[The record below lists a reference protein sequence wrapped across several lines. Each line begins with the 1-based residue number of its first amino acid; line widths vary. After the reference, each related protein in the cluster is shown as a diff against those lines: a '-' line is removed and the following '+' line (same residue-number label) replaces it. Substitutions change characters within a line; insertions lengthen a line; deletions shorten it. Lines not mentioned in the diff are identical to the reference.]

1 MPSEKKSSSEKIN
14 MSLSA
19 EPAIKAGE
27 TPAQASPCLVVAI
40 GASAGGQEALEQLFT
55 AMPTD
60 CGISFVVVMHLP
72 PDGPSFLAEMLGRYT
87 TMEVVT
93 AEEGMPLVPNR
104 VQVIPAG
111 RDLTV
116 DGDRLLLHLA
126 GPEEPRRQHH
136 PIDRLFRSL
145 AQTKGKDAIAV
156 VLSGFGTDGT
166 EGVKAVS
173 AAGGTVI
180 VQEPASAGSP
190 AMPRSAIATGAASL
204 ILPAEE
210 IPVKIAEIARGTC
223 SLSSSACRPTSLE
236 EELHTIFS
244 IVKAKTGHDFSS
256 YKANTVLRR
265 IERRMAMND
274 TGGIGKYIA
283 LLRENPHEAHV
294 LCQDILIGVTS
305 FFRDPEAF
313 DTLRREIIPRLFANR
328 DPDDPVRI
336 WHACCATGEE
346 VYSMAMLIREY
357 LDEHRL
363 AVKVQL
369 FATDIDEVAVS
380 QARAGLYDD
389 DIAAAL
395 GEERLGRFFI
405 RGDGHWQVAKS
416 LREMVVFAHHSLIK
430 DPPFSRLDLLVC
442 RNFLIYL
449 NPDMQKRL
457 ISLFH
462 QVLKPGG
469 FLFLGSAESVGHQ
482 SDLFTVV
489 DKKWKIYTRREGAHR
504 TDTLFPQ
511 SVPVRLPGKYRPA
524 SHAGTEELTPGA
536 IGEKFLMDRYAL
548 PSAVV
553 NEKYE
558 VVHLFSRTSR
568 FLEMPDGE
576 PTRDIMKMAREE
588 LRPAL
593 RAAIY
598 KGFAE
603 SNEVI
608 FRGVK
613 VGDSNDEVT
622 INVLAKQLKAP
633 PSVGKLLIV
642 IFEPAASP
650 AAVPVPAGGEEAAS
664 GGEASRELLI
674 RQLEEQ
680 LHITHEQLQATTEQ
694 LETSNEGFL
703 STSEEL
709 MSINE
714 EFQSA
719 NEELQSTNE
728 ELETSKE
735 ELQALN
741 EELVTVNSELQGKV
755 EELNQTTSNMENLLA
770 SSEIATIFLDRRL
783 NLKGFT
789 PAAAAVFNLIL
800 SDTGRPFRHF
810 AGRIDWPGFTSDA
823 ETVLAGQP
831 FAEREVTTLDSGRCY
846 LKRIFPYRTPEGKID
861 GIVVTLI
868 DITERKR
875 MEERN
880 RHLASFP
887 QLNPNPVLELDLSG
901 RINFCNPAA
910 SLFMESCGM
919 ENDDFSSFLFPDFD
933 VILRELA
940 GDSGKNIHREIAVK
954 DRVFGL
960 SVHTIPQFGV
970 VRVYAFD
977 ITERRRAE
985 EILHRQAELLRLSFD
1000 AIIVWQ
1006 LNGGIISWNRGAEQL
1021 YGYSE
1026 DEVLGKTTHALL
1038 ATIHPKTWPL
1048 IESDLREKS
1057 QWEGELR
1064 HHTKDG
1070 REVIVSARHQIILG
1084 ADGVELVLETN
1095 RDITEQKQSELAI
1108 LRAKQEWERTFDS
1121 VPDLISVMD
1130 AQHRIIRVNKAM
1142 ADRLGKIPDE
1152 CLGLECYTSIHGTD
1166 GPPKHCPHSM
1176 TLADGQEH
1184 MSEVHEERLGGDFL
1198 VTTTPLMDEHGLMI
1212 GTVHVARD
1220 ITEQK
1225 RIEIEKETTVEFL
1238 RLVNESTITQDLVTA
1253 AANFLQKKSGCEALG
1268 IRLRRGDDYPYYEVR
1283 GFSQEFVHLE
1293 NELCSCDAAGD
1304 IIRDS
1309 VGNPIFDCMCGNVI
1323 CERFDPSKPFFTP
1336 NGSFWSNS
1344 TTELLA
1350 STSEADRQARTRNRC
1365 NGEGYESVALI
1376 PLNFGNERLG
1386 LLQLND
1392 RRTGMFTPQGIALW
1406 ERLAGYLSV
1415 ALAKFRAE
1423 EELLE
1428 SEEQFRTLADA
1439 IPQLCWTA
1447 NADGWITWYNQRWY
1461 EYTGTTPEQM
1471 EGWGWQSVH
1480 DPVALPQVMERWQAS
1495 IATGKPFDMVFP
1507 LRGADGVFH
1516 PFLTRIMPVCDQDG
1530 KVVRWFG
1537 TNTDISEQR
1546 KTEDALRQSEE
1557 QYRTLLNSLF
1567 EGFCIIEM
1575 FFDVDNRPIDY
1586 GFLEVNAAFE
1596 AQTGLKDV
1604 RGKLISELLP
1614 DNEAY
1619 WFEIYGKVALTGE
1632 SAHFANEAKALNR
1645 WYDVHAYRVGGPDSR
1660 KVAILFNDITE
1671 NKRAMEE
1678 LQESE
1683 KKFRTLFETM
1693 TEGFSINE
1701 IICDEAGKPCD
1712 LRYLV
1717 LNPAFER
1724 HTGLKAAELAGR
1736 TVCEL
1741 FPETEPLWI
1750 ERYGKVALTGEP
1762 AHFEAWFGPLGR
1774 CFEISAYQTEPG
1786 RFAVVFIDV
1795 TERKL
1800 AEEELQRAK
1809 EAAEEATRVKSQ
1821 FLANMSHELRTP
1833 MTGVLGMLDLALSG
1847 DLKAEQREFICA
1859 AHASAHSLVRILND
1873 ILDLTKIE
1881 KGIFSIVEEPF
1892 SIRKSVENTFNILV
1906 PVAKRKG
1913 LELNFTMA
1921 DDVPETLTGDQTR
1934 LNQILTNLAG
1944 NAVKFT
1950 EKGKVE
1956 ISITAGGSAPG
1967 GRRAVTFTVTDTGI
1981 GIPEDKKDLL
1991 FREFSQVDESH
2002 SRSYGGTGLGL
2013 AISKEI
2019 VERMGGKITFT
2030 SEEGKG
2036 SVFSFC
2042 IPFDEADTVRDA
2054 VIASEKTAE
2063 TEAAPPS
2070 EEQNKPRLL
2079 LAEDDQ
2085 TIRYMLQVMLQRSN
2099 YEIDIAENGQ
2109 EAVDMW
2115 DSGYYDLILMDV
2127 QMPRLN
2133 GFEATGAI
2141 REKELGRGG
2150 HIPIIAMTA
2159 HSLKEDEKRCFSAG
2173 MDAYIS
2179 KPIDFKACRQL
2190 IDETLNKSG
2199 INK

>member
-1 MPSEKKSSSEKIN
+1 MPPEKKSSSENID
-14 MSLSA
+14 MSLPA
-19 EPAIKAGE
+19 EPAIEAGE
-27 TPAQASPCLVVAI
+27 VPAPASPCLVVAI

-60 CGISFVVVMHLP
+60 CGVSFVVVMHLP

-104 VQVIPAG
+104 VHVIPAG
-111 RDLTV
+111 RELTLS
-116 DGDRLLLHLA
+116 GDRLLLHLEGA
-126 GPEEPRRQHH
+126 AEPRRTHH
-136 PIDRLFRSL
+136 PIDRVFRSL
-145 AQTKGKDAIAV
+145 AQEKAEHAIAV

-173 AAGGTVI
+173 AAGGVVI

-190 AMPRSAIATGAASL
+190 AMPRSAIATGAAGL

-210 IPVKIAEIARGTC
+210 IPLKIAEIARGTC
-223 SLSSSACRPTSLE
+223 SLSTSACRPTSLE
-236 EELHTIFS
+236 EELHTIFA

-256 YKANTVLRR
+256 YKTNTVLRR
-265 IERRMAMND
+265 IERRMAVND
-274 TGGIGKYIA
+274 AGGIGKYIA
-283 LLRENPHEAHV
+283 LLRENPHEAHA

-313 DTLRREIIPRLFANR
+313 DTLRREIIPRLFADR
-328 DPDDPVRI
+328 DPDEPVRI

-357 LDEHRL
+357 LDENQL
-363 AVKVQL
+363 ANKVQL
-369 FATDIDEVAVS
+369 FATDIDEVAIA
-380 QARAGLYDD
+380 QARAGLYED
-389 DIAAAL
+389 DIADVL
-395 GEERLGRFFI
+395 GEGRLGRFFT

-482 SDLFTVV
+482 SDMFTVV
-489 DKKWKIYTRREGAHR
+489 DKKWKIYARREGVHR
-504 TDTLFPQ
+504 ADTLFPQ
-511 SVPVRLPGKYRPA
+511 SVPVRLPGKYRHA
-524 SHAGTEELTPGA
+524 IHAGAEEPTPGA
-536 IGEKFLMDRYAL
+536 IGEKFLMERYAL

-558 VVHLFSRTSR
+558 VVHLFSRTNR
-568 FLEMPDGE
+568 FLEIPDGE

-603 SNEVI
+603 QGEVI

-613 VGDSNDEVT
+613 VGDSNDEFT
-622 INVLAKQLKAP
+622 INVVAKQLKAP

-650 AAVPVPAGGEEAAS
+650 AAVPVPAGGEEAGS

-741 EELVTVNSELQGKV
+741 EELVTINSELQGKV
-755 EELNQTTSNMENLLA
+755 EELNQATSNMENLLA

-789 PAAAAVFNLIL
+789 PAAAAVFNLIS

-810 AGRIDWPGFTSDA
+810 AGRIDWPGFSSDA

-831 FAEREVTTLDSGRCY
+831 FAEREVITLDSGRCY
-846 LKRIFPYRTPEGKID
+846 LMRIFPYRTPEGMIN

-868 DITERKR
+868 DVTEQKR
-875 MEERN
+875 ANEAQRVSEERLKLFIE
-880 RHLASFP
+880 HAPAALAMFNLEMRYLCVSRRWRNDYNLGDRELLGISHYEVFP
-887 QLNPNPVLELDLSG
+887 EITDKWREAHRKGLSG
-901 RINFCNPAA
+901 
-910 SLFMESCGM
+910 E
-919 ENDDFSSFLFPDFD
+919 
-933 VILRELA
+933 
-940 GDSGKNIHREIAVK
+940 
-954 DRVFGL
+954 
-960 SVHTIPQFGV
+960 V
-970 VRVYAFD
+970 VRDEGERFERIDGTVQWLRWEIRPWFDAAGMIGGIVIFAED
-977 ITERRRAE
+977 ITEE
-985 EILHRQAELLRLSFD
+985 
-1000 AIIVWQ
+1000 
-1006 LNGGIISWNRGAEQL
+1006 
-1021 YGYSE
+1021 
-1026 DEVLGKTTHALL
+1026 
-1038 ATIHPKTWPL
+1038 
-1048 IESDLREKS
+1048 
-1057 QWEGELR
+1057 
-1064 HHTKDG
+1064 
-1070 REVIVSARHQIILG
+1070 
-1084 ADGVELVLETN
+1084 
-1095 RDITEQKQSELAI
+1095 KQSELAI

-1121 VPDLISVMD
+1121 VPDLIAVMD

-1142 ADRLGKIPDE
+1142 AGRLGVAPDE
-1152 CLGLECYTSIHGTD
+1152 CVGRACYMDIHGTD
-1166 GPPKHCPHSM
+1166 GPPKHCPHLM

-1184 MSEVHEERLGGDFL
+1184 VAEVQEERLGGDFL
-1198 VTTTPLMDEHGLMI
+1198 VTTTPLMDEHGLMT

-1225 RIEIEKETTVEFL
+1225 RAEIEKETTVEFL
-1238 RLVNESTITQDLVTA
+1238 HLVNECTTTQNLIKA
-1253 AANFLQKKSGCEALG
+1253 AANFFQKKSGCEALG
-1268 IRLRRGDDYPYYEVR
+1268 IRLRRGDNYPYYEVR

-1293 NELCSCDAAGD
+1293 NELCSCDATGD
-1304 IIRDS
+1304 IIRNN
-1309 VGNPIFDCMCGNVI
+1309 VGNPIIDCMCGNVI
-1323 CERFDPSKPFFTP
+1323 CGRFDPSKPFFTH
-1336 NGSFWSNS
+1336 NGSFWSNC

-1365 NGEGYESVALI
+1365 NGEGYESVALV

-1406 ERLAGYLSV
+1406 ERLAGYLAA
-1415 ALAKFRAE
+1415 ALAKFR
-1423 EELLE
+1423 
-1428 SEEQFRTLADA
+1428 SEE
-1439 IPQLCWTA
+1439 
-1447 NADGWITWYNQRWY
+1447 
-1461 EYTGTTPEQM
+1461 
-1471 EGWGWQSVH
+1471 
-1480 DPVALPQVMERWQAS
+1480 ALQ
-1495 IATGKPFDMVFP
+1495 
-1507 LRGADGVFH
+1507 
-1516 PFLTRIMPVCDQDG
+1516 
-1530 KVVRWFG
+1530 
-1537 TNTDISEQR
+1537 
-1546 KTEDALRQSEE
+1546 QSEE
-1557 QYRTLLNSLF
+1557 QYRTLLDTLF

-1575 FFDVDNRPIDY
+1575 LFDADNRPIDY
-1586 GFLEVNAAFE
+1586 RFLEINAAFE
-1596 AQTGLKDV
+1596 AQTGL
-1604 RGKLISELLP
+1604 RNAQGKLMRDLAPEH
-1614 DNEAY
+1614 EKH

-1632 SAHFANEAKALNR
+1632 SVRFVNEAKALNR
-1645 WYDVHAYRVGGPDSR
+1645 WYDVSAYRVDGPDSR
-1660 KVAILFNDITE
+1660 KVAILFNDISE
-1671 NKRAMEE
+1671 IKRA
-1678 LQESE
+1678 
-1683 KKFRTLFETM
+1683 
-1693 TEGFSINE
+1693 E
-1701 IICDEAGKPCD
+1701 ID
-1712 LRYLV
+1712 
-1717 LNPAFER
+1717 
-1724 HTGLKAAELAGR
+1724 
-1736 TVCEL
+1736 
-1741 FPETEPLWI
+1741 
-1750 ERYGKVALTGEP
+1750 
-1762 AHFEAWFGPLGR
+1762 
-1774 CFEISAYQTEPG
+1774 
-1786 RFAVVFIDV
+1786 
-1795 TERKL
+1795 
-1800 AEEELQRAK
+1800 LQRAK
-1809 EAAEEATRVKSQ
+1809 EAAEAANRVKSQ

-1847 DLKAEQREFICA
+1847 DLKTEQREFICA
-1859 AHASAHSLVRILND
+1859 AHTSAHSLVRILND

-1881 KGIFSIVEEPF
+1881 KGIFSIEEEPF
-1892 SIRKSVENTFNILV
+1892 SIRKCVENTFNILL
-1906 PVAKRKG
+1906 PAAKRKR
-1913 LELNFTMA
+1913 LDLSFTVA
-1921 DDVPETLTGDQTR
+1921 DDVPVIVYGDQTR

-1956 ISITAGGSAPG
+1956 ISVTAGGSAPG
-1967 GRRAVTFTVTDTGI
+1967 GKRAVTFTVTDSGI
-1981 GIPEDKKDLL
+1981 GIPDAKKDLL
-1991 FREFSQVDESH
+1991 FREFSQVDASH
-2002 SRSYGGTGLGL
+2002 SRSYGGAGLGL

-2019 VERMGGKITFT
+2019 VERMGGEITVT

-2036 SVFSFC
+2036 SVFSCC
-2042 IPFDEADTVRDA
+2042 IPFGEADTVGDA
-2054 VIASEKTAE
+2054 EIAPEKTMEA
-2063 TEAAPPS
+2063 EAAPPS
-2070 EEQNKPRLL
+2070 EEQNRPRLL
-2079 LAEDDQ
+2079 LAEDDP
-2085 TIRYMLQVMLQRSN
+2085 TIRNILQVMLQRSN
-2099 YEIDIAENGQ
+2099 HEIDIAGNGQ
-2109 EAVDMW
+2109 KAVEMW
-2115 DSGYYDLILMDV
+2115 ESGNYDLILMDV
-2127 QMPRLN
+2127 QMPLLN
-2133 GFEATGAI
+2133 GFEATAAI
-2141 REKELGRGG
+2141 RGKELSRGG

-2159 HSLKEDEKRCFSAG
+2159 HALKEDEQRCLAAG

-2179 KPIDFKACRQL
+2179 KPIDFKVCLKL
-2190 IDETLNKSG
+2190 IDETLKKYG
-2199 INK
+2199 VIQ